1 MGNQFEEIPS
11 INPESKMIKD
21 GFDDFMKEV
30 SIESRKDL
38 IEELFLALN
47 ELGVSKASDLS
58 KTSITA
64 LIKAIKK
71 VFEMNEEQK
80 ENGYKFVKIFTD
92 MISNSVNQR
101 INNTKE
107 AIQEGSKRFN
117 ESVESFFKKG

>member
-1 MGNQFEEIPS
+1 
-11 INPESKMIKD
+11 
-21 GFDDFMKEV
+21 
-30 SIESRKDL
+30 
-38 IEELFLALN
+38 
-47 ELGVSKASDLS
+47 
-58 KTSITA
+58 
-64 LIKAIKK
+64 
-71 VFEMNEEQK
+71 MNEEQK

>member
-1 MGNQFEEIPS
+1 MAE
-11 INPESKMIKD
+11 D